1 MSATS
6 SIETRK
12 LPLPFVGR
20 STEAGQLLRLH
31 AQRKHVLILGPEGV
45 GKSALIRHLASQ
57 LPLLICPESVRL
69 ADICGALE
77 AQLGLGHDGQ
87 HLAQRK
93 NRILR
98 ALAVTGKAVVFDGVE
113 WTTPKLSSFIEW
125 VSQCLPVW
133 IATRSEYSWDI
144 GHLWPL
150 LTRFTHVELEPFRR
164 ADTSELIGRLVK
176 TGDIPASA
184 LEVAHSLHRLSA
196 GVPQVLGELLAGV
209 ATGGYDL
216 HTRFGLQLLD
226 LDRRIQRLPHHD

>member
-12 LPLPFVGR
+12 LPLPFVR
-20 STEAGQLLRLH
+20 RKKEAGQLLRLH

-45 GKSALIRHLASQ
+45 GKSALICHIASQ

-77 AQLGLGHDGQ
+77 AQLGLRDDGQ

-113 WTTPKLSSFIEW
+113 WTTPKLSSFIEC
-125 VSQCLPVW
+125 VSERVPVW
-133 IATRSEYSWDI
+133 IATRSEHSWDI
-144 GHLWPL
+144 AHVWPL
-150 LTRFTHVELEPFRR
+150 LSRLTRVELQPFRL
-164 ADTSELIGRLVK
+164 ADSRELVERLVK
-176 TGDIPASA
+176 AGQLPVST
-184 LEVAHSLHRLSA
+184 LEAVAPLHRL
-196 GVPQVLGELLAGV
+196 
-209 ATGGYDL
+209 
-216 HTRFGLQLLD
+216 
-226 LDRRIQRLPHHD
+226 